1 MHVHSPT
8 MDHETFSGGE
18 NDLGPIPFDRRRG
31 ERHAID
37 SGGRATAFEL
47 GGEAFGR
54 MHDLELIDHGAEG
67 IGAFSQTPI
76 PPGTLVSLGFDQP
89 SMLARRGEVVWCV
102 PCGRG
107 YRVGLRLQMRLAA

>member
-1 MHVHSPT
+1 MPPAASIPEQEFLQE
-8 MDHETFSGGE
+8 DEA
-18 NDLGPIPFDRRRG
+18 DLRPIPFDRRRI
-31 ERHAID
+31 ERH
-37 SGGRATAFEL
+37 SCGGGRATAFEL
-47 GGEAFGR
+47 GGETFGK

-76 PPGTLVSLGFDQP
+76 SPGTIVSLGFDQP
-89 SMLARRGEVVWCV
+89 WLLARRGEVVWCT